1 MWFQQEGATAHTAN
15 QSMITVRNMFP
26 WAPHFPF
33 RRRTVT
39 PLGLPI
45 FQHVIILGGYLK
57 SRFYAHKPRK
67 LNDLKEAIRQEIHPI
82 DSQLLA
88 RIMDI

>member
-1 MWFQQEGATAHTAN
+1 
-15 QSMITVRNMFP
+15 MFP

-33 RRRTVT
+33 RRRAVNSLS
-39 PLGLPI
+39 PPI
-45 FQHVIILGGYLK
+45 FKHGILGGGGYLQ
-57 SRFYAHKPRK
+57 SRIYDHKPRK